1 MTAIQKSVYIS
12 GLPSTFTEQD
22 LRKAFQ
28 DIGGVESCL
37 IVRTVVGTSSGT
49 AYVQFDEV
57 TKATNAVKKV
67 TEEKVMKATM
77 VPEDRHD
84 EFNLLM
90 TPKSTTRRE
99 DSTVQ
104 PSTVIV
110 QETPKVT
117 VFSGS
122 PGKDCSFGRW
132 RYEVECMINSKTYNQ
147 QTILH
152 AVRKSLRSPAAELIT
167 HLDSDATLD
176 ELLSKL
182 ESIYGSVLSGQTLL
196 QRFYSE
202 TQKQDE
208 SCAEWACRLE
218 DIAYQ
223 AQKKM
228 SLADV
233 KTLLVNQFWTGL
245 SDHRIKEAL
254 RHQRGGTSFQAF
266 VIQARELEEEFQD
279 KTTTAVKGR
288 IKPQVNKPTEIEL
301 LSSLVQKMDSRMSK
315 MEEQMKNLAGM
326 QPQQHHVNYASY
338 PGNQQANGTIVGCHK
353 CGQDNH
359 LPFGCRQGT
368 SVICYQCGMVGHISR
383 SCKAQSASLNPT
395 GPQ

>member
-1 MTAIQKSVYIS
+1 M
-12 GLPSTFTEQD
+12 
-22 LRKAFQ
+22 
-28 DIGGVESCL
+28 
-37 IVRTVVGTSSGT
+37 
-49 AYVQFDEV
+49 
-57 TKATNAVKKV
+57 
-67 TEEKVMKATM
+67 
-77 VPEDRHD
+77 
-84 EFNLLM
+84 
-90 TPKSTTRRE
+90 
-99 DSTVQ
+99 
-104 PSTVIV
+104 
-110 QETPKVT
+110 
-117 VFSGS
+117 
-122 PGKDCSFGRW
+122 
-132 RYEVECMINSKTYNQ
+132 
-147 QTILH
+147 
-152 AVRKSLRSPAAELIT
+152 
-167 HLDSDATLD
+167 D

-368 SVICYQCGMVGHISR
+368 SVICYQCGMVGHISQ
-383 SCKAQSASLNPT
+383 SYKTQSASLNST

>member
-22 LRKAFQ
+22 LCKAFQ
-28 DIGGVESCL
+28 DIGGVESCR
-37 IVRTVVGTSSGT
+37 IVKTVVGTSSGT

-57 TKATNAVKKV
+57 TKATNTVKKV

-167 HLDSDATLD
+167 HLDNDATWMSYCLNWSQSMDQCCLD
-176 ELLSKL
+176 KH
-182 ESIYGSVLSGQTLL
+182 Y
-196 QRFYSE
+196 YS
-202 TQKQDE
+202 DF
-208 SCAEWACRLE
+208 
-218 DIAYQ
+218 I
-223 AQKKM
+223 
-228 SLADV
+228 V
-233 KTLLVNQFWTGL
+233 K
-245 SDHRIKEAL
+245 HR
-254 RHQRGGTSFQAF
+254 
-266 VIQARELEEEFQD
+266 
-279 KTTTAVKGR
+279 
-288 IKPQVNKPTEIEL
+288 
-301 LSSLVQKMDSRMSK
+301 SK
-315 MEEQMKNLAGM
+315 MNPVQ
-326 QPQQHHVNYASY
+326 
-338 PGNQQANGTIVGCHK
+338 NGLVGWRILLIK
-353 CGQDNH
+353 
-359 LPFGCRQGT
+359 LR
-368 SVICYQCGMVGHISR
+368 R
-383 SCKAQSASLNPT
+383 R
-395 GPQ
+395 